1 MQTYLQEKIKMDNN
15 LEQLYRDFEKLS
27 MQHEPLASAGVMMA
41 QALKI
46 YKAMLS
52 EEEFLMVAEHILE
65 SRDEITI
72 ERPTLN

>member
-15 LEQLYRDFEKLS
+15 LEQLYRDFERLS

-52 EEEFLMVAEHILE
+52 EEEFLMVTEHILE

>member
-52 EEEFLMVAEHILE
+52 EEEFLMVTEHILE